1 MRILVTGATGFI
13 GGRFARFA
21 LEQGLSVRVSGR
33 RADAVEH
40 LVARG
45 AEFVPGD
52 LADPALVLR
61 LCEDVEAV
69 VHCAGAVGVWGPR
82 ERFLAANVG
91 LAESVVEA
99 CMRQKVRRL
108 VHLSSPS
115 IYFDGRDH
123 LDLNEEYVPRRFS
136 DHYGATKYQ
145 AEQLVL
151 SARDLGLEVLALRPR
166 FVVGAG
172 DTSIFPR
179 MIQAHRKGR
188 LRILGNGLN
197 RVDFTSVHNLNDA
210 LFSCLLAGEPA
221 LGKVYNISNGQ
232 PVPFWDAVNYVM
244 RQLDLPSTAPA
255 NTSTTTRG
263 SACGPRSTSSAPGG
277 APRDSDQP
285 RSGPAYCRLGACA
298 GNREGS
304 AGGSAT
310 PLSLPR
316 RCPSSRVVASP
327 ERAQAA
333 CIAAI
338 ASRCWKWISSACSSR
353 RRRRTA
359 RMQSSKDLFNS
370 MHPPALESARQCP
383 GKRRAMRAADQR
395 RRAGRG
401 TAGGLRRSV
410 PDNVRS
416 VLGRTASRWSAPV
429 RQFASSRR

>member
-136 DHYGATKYQ
+136 DHCGATKYQ

-244 RQLDLPSTAPA
+244 RQLDLPPVGGHLPYAVGYGLA
-255 NTSTTTRG
+255 ALNEGVCRIL
-263 SACGPRSTSSAPGG
+263 PGR
-277 APRDSDQP
+277 PEP
-285 RSGPAYCRLGACA
+285 VLFRLGMAVMAKNFTLDINRAREYLDYDPRVSLWTALDEFCA
-298 GNREGS
+298 WW
-304 AGGSAT
+304 
-310 PLSLPR
+310 
-316 RCPSSRVVASP
+316 
-327 ERAQAA
+327 RAQ
-333 CIAAI
+333 
-338 ASRCWKWISSACSSR
+338 
-353 RRRRTA
+353 
-359 RMQSSKDLFNS
+359 
-370 MHPPALESARQCP
+370 
-383 GKRRAMRAADQR
+383 
-395 RRAGRG
+395 
-401 TAGGLRRSV
+401 GL
-410 PDNVRS
+410 
-416 VLGRTASRWSAPV
+416 
-429 RQFASSRR
+429 